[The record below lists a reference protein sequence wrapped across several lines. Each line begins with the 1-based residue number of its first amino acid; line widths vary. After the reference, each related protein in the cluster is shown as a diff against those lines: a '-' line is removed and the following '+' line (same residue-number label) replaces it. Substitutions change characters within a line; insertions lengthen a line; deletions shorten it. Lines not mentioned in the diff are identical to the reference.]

1 MKGLWIILLALL
13 LGASILAQES
23 STRTAEIIR
32 KKNNKKVVAQV
43 KSDEGVFYIDYGD
56 IIIGRVKT
64 VGENL
69 LTLEDGKT
77 YWLDKESR
85 LLRNRAPAPRDEL
98 KPGAWV
104 EVAYNKDNTDKEN
117 RPYGMRLLLLDKAP
131 EAKAD
136 EEKSY
141 ARIVLSDQPPNRV
154 SVKFGEDAIAYG
166 PLALVEKGV
175 QEFVRLSDGS
185 ASVDENTL
193 ALSLSSRSTPGSVEV
208 DQGKS
213 KAFGSVLEYDNES
226 GQASPA
232 GPIRLERQGEKPL
245 TGESKTL
252 TYNVDDETLLLQ
264 GDLKLVQG
272 DRTTTAQSAIVR
284 EKEGLAFLFGNPV
297 KSVSKDGTVQ
307 GKKVRYTLERG
318 DIVVL
323 EGVSGEFQDQ

>member
-1 MKGLWIILLALL
+1 MKRILFLL
-13 LGASILAQES
+13 LVLFLGAGLLAQES

-32 KKNNKKVVAQV
+32 KKNNKKIIAQV
-43 KSDEGVFYIDYGD
+43 KGDEGVFYIDYGD
-56 IIIGRVKT
+56 IT
-64 VGENL
+64 VGKVAAVSEGL

-85 LLRNRAPAPRDEL
+85 LLRNRAPVARDEL
-98 KPGAWV
+98 KPGVWV
-104 EVAYNKDNTDKEN
+104 EVAYNKDNTDGEN

-131 EAKAD
+131 QTKD
-136 EEKSY
+136 GEEKSY
-141 ARIVLSDQPPNRV
+141 ARIVLSDQAPHRV
-154 SVKFGEDAIAYG
+154 SVKFGEDATAYG

-175 QEFVRLSDGS
+175 EEFVRLSDGS
-185 ASVDENTL
+185 AAVDENTL

-226 GQASPA
+226 GQATLA
-232 GPIRLERQGEKPL
+232 GPIKLERQGEKPL

-252 TYNVDDETLLLQ
+252 AYNVDDETLSLQ

-272 DRTTTAQSAIVR
+272 DRTTTAESAIVR

-297 KSVSKDGTVQ
+297 RSVSKDGTVQ

-323 EGVSGEFQDQ
+323 EGVSGEFQER

>member
-1 MKGLWIILLALL
+1 MKRLWIILLALL

-23 STRTAEIIR
+23 AARTAEIIR

-43 KSDEGVFYIDYGD
+43 RSSEGVFYIDYGD
-56 IIIGRVKT
+56 IATGRIKT
-64 VGENL
+64 VSETL
-69 LTLEDGKT
+69 LTLEDGRT

-85 LLRNRAPAPRDEL
+85 LLRNRSPIPRDEL

-104 EVAYNKDNTDKEN
+104 EVAYNKDNTDEEN
-117 RPYGMRLLLLDKAP
+117 HPYGMRLLLLDKAP

-136 EEKSY
+136 EGKSY
-141 ARIVLSDQPPNRV
+141 ARIVLSDRPPNRV
-154 SVKFGEDAIAYG
+154 SVRFGEDATAYG

-193 ALSLSSRSTPGSVEV
+193 ALSLSSRSTPDSVEV

-213 KAFGSVLEYDNES
+213 KAFGSALEYDNES
-226 GQASPA
+226 GQATLT

-252 TYNVDDETLLLQ
+252 TYDVDEETLLLQ

-318 DIVVL
+318 DIMVL

>member
-1 MKGLWIILLALL
+1 MRRLLFLLLALF

-23 STRTAEIIR
+23 SARTAEIIR

-56 IIIGRVKT
+56 IAVGKVKALS
-64 VGENL
+64 GNL

-85 LLRNRAPAPRDEL
+85 LLRNRTPVTRDEL

-104 EVAYNKDNTDKEN
+104 EVAYNKDNTDKEDH
-117 RPYGMRLLLLDKAP
+117 PYGMRLLLLDKAP

-141 ARIVLSDQPPNRV
+141 ARIVLSDQAPNRV
-154 SVKFGEDAIAYG
+154 SVKFGEDATAYG

-175 QEFVRLSDGS
+175 EEFVRLSDGS
-185 ASVDENTL
+185 AAVDENTL
-193 ALSLSSRSTPGSVEV
+193 ALTLSSKSTPGSVEV

-213 KAFGSVLEYDNES
+213 KAFGSTLEYDNES
-226 GQASPA
+226 GEANLA
-232 GPIRLERQGEKPL
+232 GPIKLERQGEKPL